1 MKFDKNKV
9 YTAVNA
15 DELKVGSKVIVADS
29 LVELKA
35 KIEEGTEPVTLRGI
49 ESEDYLYRF
58 LTICPR
64 NAFAYLVEEPEV
76 LKWTDLKIGDVI
88 RQGWRT
94 RMVTGI
100 DNDASDIHIVI
111 GDLSLDDY
119 DLEKWEKVEK

>member
-100 DNDASDIHIVI
+100 DNDASDIHIAI